1 MRRPIH
7 PTQRSRRKHPHGT
20 RAGGGAYPVTC
31 DGRGCNEVAQSI
43 APNEGDASVPTPLN
57 TSPAPTGQEQ
67 FSGGIPSHTEREQP
81 SGGIP
86 SHTGRGEQA
95 LATELSP
102 ATAEDAAR
110 ALLSATKARR
120 QVYIRGCPETLEEQR
135 DSLVLSTARL
145 KGMKTYAA
153 DDLYITVGAGTTLDE
168 IQTFLAPDQKQ
179 VPLATPWHETTIGGL
194 IAANVNAPL
203 RMRYGAV
210 RDLVLCAT
218 VALADGRII
227 RAGRPVIKNVA
238 GFDLVKAFVGSH
250 GTLGLIADVTLKL
263 VVKPRTQ
270 RTLLIPVDDYRY
282 GLVCAGKLLP
292 MALVASAIML
302 CKDCVIPKGAQV
314 SASPF
319 TLVYTAEGITEDVEA
334 ELDQVRQVLRTEG
347 GPEPLEIEG
356 LSGTDI
362 WAASLAGSRGTLLV
376 RAGVAAKDVA
386 SYINDQAAA
395 LNEGAFL
402 ADMSSGLVYAVASHV
417 DAVEEAGAWLEK
429 LRQPAVALDGYAVVM
444 DMPEDWQ
451 GKIDRWGYQPQAI
464 DLMRGLKGRW
474 DPEGI
479 LNYGEF
485 IV

>member
-1 MRRPIH
+1 M
-7 PTQRSRRKHPHGT
+7 
-20 RAGGGAYPVTC
+20 
-31 DGRGCNEVAQSI
+31 
-43 APNEGDASVPTPLN
+43 
-57 TSPAPTGQEQ
+57 
-67 FSGGIPSHTEREQP
+67 
-81 SGGIP
+81 
-86 SHTGRGEQA
+86 
-95 LATELSP
+95 
-102 ATAEDAAR
+102 
-110 ALLSATKARR
+110 
-120 QVYIRGCPETLEEQR
+120 
-135 DSLVLSTARL
+135 
-145 KGMKTYAA
+145 
-153 DDLYITVGAGTTLDE
+153 TV
-168 IQTFLAPDQKQ
+168 
-179 VPLATPWHETTIGGL
+179 V
-194 IAANVNAPL
+194 
-203 RMRYGAV
+203 
-210 RDLVLCAT
+210 
-218 VALADGRII
+218 LADGRVI

-250 GTLGLIADVTLKL
+250 GTLGLIADATLKL

-282 GLVCAGKLLP
+282 GLVWAGKLLP

-376 RAGVAAKDVA
+376 RAGVAVKDVA
-386 SYINDQAAA
+386 AYINDQAAA

>member
-1 MRRPIH
+1 MGHI
-7 PTQRSRRKHPHGT
+7 
-20 RAGGGAYPVTC
+20 V
-31 DGRGCNEVAQSI
+31 
-43 APNEGDASVPTPLN
+43 
-57 TSPAPTGQEQ
+57 
-67 FSGGIPSHTEREQP
+67 
-81 SGGIP
+81 
-86 SHTGRGEQA
+86 
-95 LATELSP
+95 SP

-110 ALLSATKARR
+110 ALLSAAKAKQ
-120 QVYIRGCPETLEEQR
+120 QVHICGRPETLGEQR
-135 DSLVLSTARL
+135 DCLVLSTAQLR
-145 KGMKTYAA
+145 GVKTYAA
-153 DDLYITVGAGTTLDE
+153 DDLYITVGAGTTLNE
-168 IQTFLAPDQKQ
+168 IETFLAPEQKQ
-179 VPLATPWHETTIGGL
+179 VPLATPWPEATVGGL

-218 VALADGRII
+218 VALADGRVI

-282 GLVCAGKLLP
+282 GLVWAGKLLP

-402 ADMSSGLVYAVASHV
+402 ADMSSGLVYALASHV
-417 DAVEEAGAWLEK
+417 GAVEEAGAWLEK
-429 LRQPAVALDGYAVVM
+429 LRQAAVALDGYAVVM
-444 DMPEDWQ
+444 DMPEHWQ
-451 GKIDRWGYQPQAI
+451 GKIDRWGYRPQAI
-464 DLMRGLKGRW
+464 DLMRRLKGRW
-474 DPEGI
+474 DPERI